1 MDSFN
6 ENDVFRKWANMKN
19 QEFEQSNPW
28 LVYVA
33 EKSRTSCM
41 KCQENHAKRFRY
53 SDSSRPELPIHP
65 NCKCKYVPLSEATAE
80 MTTMRSIK
88 MFVRGE
94 PKYQSTSLREMYNMF
109 EKGTFKIDTLGAN
122 ILSKVDPYGYGL
134 SQNGF
139 SINSIEN
146 MLEILEQQCNP
157 GTLGKLVI
165 VGHGEGSGR
174 FELGDR
180 LYRFDQMT
188 EKQIERLY
196 NLLSP
201 NAIID
206 LRFCYGIKDKHGE
219 KVVQQLANK
228 LRCKIRAYAG
238 QVSQK
243 GKRPDIVKDEEIP
256 WVEKVSYYDPRGK
269 TFYPK

>member
-1 MDSFN
+1 MSDQYAHSISASLIKPAGRPPF
-6 ENDVFRKWANMKN
+6 F
-19 QEFEQSNPW
+19 S
-28 LVYVA
+28 VA
-33 EKSRTSCM
+33 LEVV
-41 KCQENHAKRFRY
+41 AG
-53 SDSSRPELPIHP
+53 
-65 NCKCKYVPLSEATAE
+65 
-80 MTTMRSIK
+80 K
-88 MFVRGE
+88 M
-94 PKYQSTSLREMYNMF
+94 L
-109 EKGTFKIDTLGAN
+109 
-122 ILSKVDPYGYGL
+122 
-134 SQNGF
+134 

-165 VGHGEGSGR
+165 VGHGEGHGR

-206 LRFCYGIKDKHGE
+206 LRFCYGIKDKHRE

-243 GKRPDIVKDEEIP
+243 GKRPGIVKDEEIP
-256 WVEKVSYYDPRGK
+256 WIEKVFYYDPRGK